1 MTPADPQN
9 PARGPVMEPV
19 EAAPRPRRR
28 GPLLITDDLEPLG
41 QNPAD
46 APPPDDLDHPHPTEG
61 AAARAVR
68 AAARRGSTLAAL
80 FWGAVV
86 ALAGLAI
93 SVAAFDL
100 VAGLIAR
107 NPVIGGAATVLAGIV
122 AAGLVVFALR
132 ELAGMARLS
141 RVDSIR
147 DGALHAVEH
156 ESLPEAQKALRSL
169 RKLYSGRRDL
179 DWALDR
185 LRGREGDVMD
195 AAGLIGEAEAVLMGA
210 LDPRAEAAV
219 GKAARSVATVTALVP
234 MTLIDVLSALT
245 INLRMIRTIAEIYG
259 GRAGWLGS
267 WRLLKAVAG
276 HLVATG
282 AVAMVDDMI
291 APVVSGGL
299 VARLS
304 RRFGE
309 GLVNGALTA
318 RVGAATIEVCRPLPF
333 VARPK
338 PSGRKLA
345 AGALRGLAGKGDGAG
360 SGLG

>member
-1 MTPADPQN
+1 MTPADPRN
-9 PARGPVMEPV
+9 PGKGPVVQHFETTPR
-19 EAAPRPRRR
+19 AARR
-28 GPLLITDDLEPLG
+28 GPLIVTDDLEPLAQG
-41 QNPAD
+41 PAD
-46 APPPDDLDHPHPTEG
+46 VPQPDDLDHTAGGEG

-68 AAARRGSTLAAL
+68 AAARRGSTLARL

-86 ALAGLAI
+86 ALAGLAL
-93 SVAAFDL
+93 SVAAYDF
-100 VAGLIAR
+100 VAGMIAR
-107 NPVIGGAATVLAGIV
+107 NPVLGGAATVLGGV
-122 AAGLVVFALR
+122 VVAGLAVFVLR

-141 RVDSIR
+141 RVDAIR
-147 DGALHAVEH
+147 EGAARAVADDD
-156 ESLPEAQKALRSL
+156 LRAAQAMLRSL
-169 RKLYSGRRDL
+169 RRLYAGRRDL
-179 DWALDR
+179 HWALDK
-185 LRGREGDVMD
+185 LRGRDSDVTD
-195 AAGLIGEAEAVLMGA
+195 AAGLLAEAEAVLMGS

-219 GKAARSVATVTALVP
+219 GKAARAVATVTALVP
-234 MTLIDVLSALT
+234 VTLIDVLSALA

-282 AVAMVDDMI
+282 AVAMVDDML

-333 VARPK
+333 AARPR

-345 AGALRGLAGKGDGAG
+345 AGALRGLTGRTQTEPGAA
-360 SGLG
+360 S